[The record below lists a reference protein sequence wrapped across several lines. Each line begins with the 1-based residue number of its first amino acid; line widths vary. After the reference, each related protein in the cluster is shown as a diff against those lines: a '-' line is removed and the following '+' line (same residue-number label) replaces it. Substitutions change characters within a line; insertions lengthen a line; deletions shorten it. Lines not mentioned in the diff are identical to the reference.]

1 VSPVAQAE
9 LFSIA
14 SATPQSGRAFGRVM
28 ASAEAGSHRG
38 FHLLLGA
45 EATAQAD
52 ASIRDVLAASLSAGV
67 GAKATVE
74 FAAAFPLDLF
84 RGAGVVARLDA
95 SAEAA
100 AWLRATIGLDL
111 HTFQTAVHA
120 RFGGVLAD
128 LCDIFLD
135 EARVEAGLWARAA
148 FAAEVRGEVAL
159 TGSLLPTAT
168 ANPGFSF
175 SMSYGAGVTFAAGGD
190 FIANIGLENPRRLL
204 NRLSDRL
211 TAEVVGRA
219 EAHVA
224 TLTGDPRL
232 AAEAALSELR
242 LLLPLSGRAA
252 FELGAALA
260 RSGPD
265 DRRGDAAVAIV
276 TSLAGEARELLLRQV
291 LELGLTQARAAL
303 DLPTLRQA
311 FDQLDGPGQDVVIDD
326 LQALKQALVALDT
339 LPPTAE
345 AAWLAAV
352 VGCVEPAQ
360 ALIDHGLLDG
370 PAAES
375 LADALTYV
383 WAGGVLLGRVASWL
397 EQPDNTA
404 LFGQSVPPAPQG
416 TAARVAGAI
425 GKPAGLGITLTDLV
439 SFLVGADLMAELR
452 AAPAPIG
459 PLVTWLDQAFAAG
472 TGADLLE
479 QLLVELVSPTEA
491 HVEQLLAQLGQSV
504 GEAIRDRVV
513 PLLLDP
519 VRAADPSNAALAEA
533 LDDIVVPALVTL
545 PTIALGQLATL
556 ESEQD
561 TARLREALSAIV
573 LQPLVKFLLA
583 TTDVLLEH
591 ALTDG
596 EQAFR
601 SAGQAVADLGDQA
614 PGFAALATVATGAV
628 LPVALVPKD
637 VKDVLDLCADLAMLW
652 NRQEREP
659 LLGLL
664 GELMLLGLATPAT
677 RDETFATL
685 LSSDR
690 APRDHDLQ
698 ALLDRVAAGAWRTA
712 LLVVPR
718 ALQLVALHFVH
729 EAEALALAVWE
740 GAKALIAAAEAGVA
754 WLAQQ
759 LDQLRHKLEELIG
772 AAALLV
778 GRIAEELARLVAHL
792 LTLEDAVLVSIH
804 DAGWAIVAP
813 LISWAPGFVQDAA
826 RELYDDAFDGLGWVL
841 KAPLLLL
848 GAIATWVHDVVAALT
863 AGGRCSRQA
872 VDQEIRR
879 RILAAVAFDLTIDLT
894 VDLGTAGRWT
904 LGKVTI
910 PAGQVVGALA
920 SVVLGDGVY
929 GGAVDTVVARAGELQ
944 ANQTQQQTIGGAIGG
959 TLLEQ
964 DAQAAVGA
972 LITGRPLVVEPGIPD
987 GAIRRGQAILAIYV
1001 HGANLSFVDT
1011 PLGVPRRVQVTING
1025 AEYRY
1030 TADQW
1035 KADGN
1040 AIRLSLAVVP
1050 NAVHLA
1056 PALAEPGLRL
1066 KRMRLPVGATL
1077 APAEGATANEVILG
1091 VAQPAVLPPPT
1102 PGPLPGLPQ
1111 GRRPMPAVPGLRPG
1125 AVLGSDDLVV
1135 IPASGGAPVTV
1146 TAAQDTVV
1154 VATASTGRGN
1164 AATELAQGWGWT
1176 LLGGATDPSLDL
1188 PVVVGN
1194 AGANVV
1200 QVSAA
1205 DGAGQTGSAAATF
1218 YLQRA

>member
-14 SATPQSGRAFGRVM
+14 SATPQSGRAFGRAT
-28 ASAEAGSHRG
+28 ASAEATSHRG

-52 ASIRDVLAASLSAGV
+52 ASIREVLAASLSAGI

-74 FAAAFPLDLF
+74 LAAAFPLDLF
-84 RGAGVVARLDA
+84 REAGVVARLDA

-100 AWLRATIGLDL
+100 AWLRAAVGLDL
-111 HTFQTAVHA
+111 YSFQTAVHA
-120 RFGGVLAD
+120 RFRGVLAD
-128 LCDIFLD
+128 LSDIFLD

-148 FAAEVRGEVAL
+148 FAAEVRGEAAL
-159 TGSLLPTAT
+159 TGSLLPTA
-168 ANPGFSF
+168 AASPGFSF
-175 SMSYGAGVTFAAGGD
+175 SMSYGAGLTFGAGAD
-190 FIANIGLENPRRLL
+190 FVANIGLEDPRRLL

-232 AAEAALSELR
+232 AAETALSELR
-242 LLLPLSGRAA
+242 ILLPLSGRAA
-252 FELGAALA
+252 FELGTVLA
-260 RSGPD
+260 RSGPG
-265 DRRGDAAVAIV
+265 DRRGDAALAIV

-291 LELGLTQARAAL
+291 LELGLAQARAAL
-303 DLPTLRQA
+303 DLPALRQA
-311 FDQLDGPGQDVVIDD
+311 FDRLDGLGQEAVIDD
-326 LQALKQALVALDT
+326 LQALKQALVTLDE
-339 LPPTAE
+339 LPPTAG

-352 VGCVEPAQ
+352 VGCVEPAE
-360 ALIDHGLLDG
+360 ALIDHGLVDG

-375 LADALTYV
+375 LADALTNV
-383 WAGGVLLGRVASWL
+383 WAGGVLLGRVASWF
-397 EQPDNTA
+397 ERPDDTT
-404 LFGQSVPPAPQG
+404 LFGSAVPPAPKG
-416 TAARVAGAI
+416 AAARVAGAL
-425 GKPAGLGITLTDLV
+425 GKPAGLGITLADLV
-439 SFLVGADLMAELR
+439 SFLLGADLVADLR
-452 AAPAPIG
+452 TAPAPIG
-459 PLVTWLDQAFAAG
+459 PVVTWLDQAFASEP
-472 TGADLLE
+472 GADLLE

-504 GEAIRDRVV
+504 GNAVRDRVV

-533 LDDIVVPALVTL
+533 LDDIVVPTLVAL
-545 PTIALGQLATL
+545 PTVALGQLARL

-561 TARLREALSAIV
+561 AARLREALSAIV
-573 LQPLVKFLLA
+573 LQPLVKFLLT
-583 TTDVLLEH
+583 TTDVLLDH

-601 SAGQAVADLGDQA
+601 SAGKAVAELGDQA
-614 PGFAALATVATGAV
+614 PGFAALATVATGAI

-637 VKDVLDLCADLAMLW
+637 VKEILDLCADLAALW

-664 GELMLLGLATPAT
+664 GELMRLGLATPAT

-685 LSSDR
+685 LTSDR
-690 APRDHDLQ
+690 APRDGDLQ
-698 ALLDRVAAGAWRTA
+698 ALLDRVEAGAWRTA

-740 GAKALIAAAEAGVA
+740 GAKALIAAAQAGVA

-759 LDQLRHKLEELIG
+759 LDQLRHKLEELVG

-778 GRIAEELARLVAHL
+778 GRIAEALAQLVAHL
-792 LTLEDAVLVSIH
+792 LTLEDAVLASIH

-813 LISWAPGFVQDAA
+813 LIAWAPGFVQDAA

-863 AGGRCSRQA
+863 AGGCCSRQA

-879 RILAAVAFDLTIDLT
+879 RILAAGASDLTIDLT
-894 VDLGTAGRWT
+894 VDLGAAGRWS

-910 PAGQVVGALA
+910 PAAQVVGALA
-920 SVVLGDGVY
+920 SVVLGDVVY

-944 ANQTQQQTIGGAIGG
+944 ANQAQQQTVGGAIGG
-959 TLLEQ
+959 ALLEQ
-964 DAQAAVGA
+964 DAQATVGD
-972 LITGRPLVVEPGIPD
+972 LTTGRPLVVEPGIRD
-987 GAIRRGQAILAIYV
+987 GAIRRGQATLLIYV

-1025 AEYRY
+1025 VEYRY

-1035 KADGN
+1035 KPDGN

-1050 NAVHLA
+1050 DTLHLA
-1056 PALAEPGLRL
+1056 PAPAEPDLRL

-1077 APAEGATANEVILG
+1077 APAEGATANEVVLAIG
-1091 VAQPAVLPPPT
+1091 QPAPPT
-1102 PGPLPGLPQ
+1102 LGPLPGLPL
-1111 GRRPMPAVPGLRPG
+1111 GRRPIPAVPGLRPG
-1125 AVLGSDDLVV
+1125 AVLGADDLVAV
-1135 IPASGGAPVTV
+1135 PASGGAPVTV
-1146 TAAQDTVV
+1146 TTAQDTVV
-1154 VATASTGRGN
+1154 VATASGGRGS
-1164 AATELAQGWGWT
+1164 AATEMAQGWGWT
-1176 LLGGATDPSLDL
+1176 LLGGGADPSLDL

-1205 DGAGQTGSAAATF
+1205 DGAGRTGSAAATF